1 MGESPH
7 GGQVLCSCVALPVAA
22 SAATAPGGEGQL
34 STKAETT
41 SLQPTKTVDFLLG
54 RREHHPVSG
63 VVEGMRMEFEWLW
76 WGLRLLALV
85 VIGALAL
92 RYLAV
97 LLRQFLDRGH
107 VDPSAASFLVNTVRV
122 VILAVVLLAI
132 LQQLGVPTSS
142 LLAVLGAAG
151 LAIALSLQNS
161 LANFAAG
168 LLVLAFRI
176 VRVGDL
182 VEVGD
187 FRGRV
192 EELLPFHVVLVSAD
206 NQRITVPNTLLTN
219 GGVRNHS
226 TLPVRRVQ
234 WSLPLTGRD
243 DLAAVK
249 DTLRSRLQAEPRIL
263 AEPPPQLYLQE
274 WSEDKRLLVVQAW
287 TATANYADVQQEFF
301 ETLGASL
308 ESLRRGVP

>member
-1 MGESPH
+1 
-7 GGQVLCSCVALPVAA
+7 
-22 SAATAPGGEGQL
+22 
-34 STKAETT
+34 
-41 SLQPTKTVDFLLG
+41 
-54 RREHHPVSG
+54 
-63 VVEGMRMEFEWLW
+63 MRMELAWLW

-97 LLRQFLDRGH
+97 LLRQFLERGH
-107 VDPSAASFLVNTVRV
+107 VDPSAASFLVNTARV
-122 VILAVVLLAI
+122 IILVVVLLAV
-132 LQQLGVPTSS
+132 LQQFGVPTAS

-151 LAIALSLQNS
+151 LAIALSLQSS

-182 VEVGD
+182 VEVGE

-234 WSLPLTGRD
+234 WSLPLTARE

-249 DTLRSRLQAEPRIL
+249 HTLRSRLQAEPRIL
-263 AEPPPQLYLQE
+263 PDPPPQLYVQE
-274 WSEDKRLLVVQAW
+274 WSEDKRLLIVQAW
-287 TATANYADVQQEFF
+287 TATANYADVQQELL

-308 ESLRRGVP
+308 ESLRRGAT